1 MADVIDVSSENL
13 RLLQEEAKLVTDENV
28 MRYIRILSEL
38 SNQIKFA
45 SSKRVLVEIAM
56 IKLCKPAIEPDVAG
70 VMERL
75 EHLEEEVENGIKINP
90 ASISNPT
97 STGMVEND
105 RTKEQ
110 INVKKALPEDIR
122 KVVDNWK
129 NIIDNIQDKSIKMIL
144 AQTKLN
150 ITEEG
155 GHLAILYDEN
165 RASQQETF
173 AIKRIMD
180 EDSNVKGVIENT
192 IEKVTNLK
200 VVIVVKQTDN
210 SNSGH
215 ILDPRKDFKSN
226 VSDKLDFTMTEN

>member
-1 MADVIDVSSENL
+1 MIED
-13 RLLQEEAKLVTDENV
+13 
-28 MRYIRILSEL
+28 
-38 SNQIKFA
+38 A
-45 SSKRVLVEIAM
+45 SL
-56 IKLCKPAIEPDVAG
+56 
-70 VMERL
+70 
-75 EHLEEEVENGIKINP
+75 
-90 ASISNPT
+90 
-97 STGMVEND
+97 
-105 RTKEQ
+105 KEQ

-122 KVVDNWK
+122 KVADNWK

-180 EDSNVKGVIENT
+180 EDSNVKGVIEDT
-192 IEKVTNLK
+192 IEKVANLK

-226 VSDKLDFTMTEN
+226 VSEKLDFTMTED